1 VAVILSGSRGA
12 LLGLGLVVLMLLV
25 GGATQY
31 RWRRLGIAGGVL
43 ATLFVALWTVP
54 WLSTQFRLDQLH
66 ADVSGYALGQV
77 DKPISARLALLSVA
91 WDAFRDAPLTGIGID
106 AFEARIDASIYCQG
120 AERHFCGLEHAHN
133 DLAQWGATM
142 GVAGI
147 IALLTL
153 YLVPLVIAVHQIRTG
168 RTGVA
173 AGAPWAAGMLVATYM
188 VSGLTQSMFAHA
200 LSTSAYVV
208 LVGLLLGIG
217 MRNE

>member
-1 VAVILSGSRGA
+1 
-12 LLGLGLVVLMLLV
+12 
-25 GGATQY
+25 
-31 RWRRLGIAGGVL
+31 
-43 ATLFVALWTVP
+43 
-54 WLSTQFRLDQLH
+54 
-66 ADVSGYALGQV
+66 
-77 DKPISARLALLSVA
+77 
-91 WDAFRDAPLTGIGID
+91 
-106 AFEARIDASIYCQG
+106 
-120 AERHFCGLEHAHN
+120 
-133 DLAQWGATM
+133 M

-168 RTGVA
+168 CTGVA

-208 LVGLLLGIG
+208 LLGLLLGIG